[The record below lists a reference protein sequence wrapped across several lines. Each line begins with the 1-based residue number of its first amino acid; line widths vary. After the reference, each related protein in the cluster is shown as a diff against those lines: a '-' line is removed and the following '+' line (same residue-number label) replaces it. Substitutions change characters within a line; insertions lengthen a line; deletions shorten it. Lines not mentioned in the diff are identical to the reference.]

1 MVYIFYSSY
10 LGCIVY
16 ISIMKKVLYILG
28 SFIFALGIFAIL
40 NFGNKALAACGGD
53 DKGNFNNA
61 GEINCGNEEYKY
73 DPVSS
78 QALGHPV
85 FVEDRRNEFDPADR
99 TYLVIC
105 SATSGKIRTF
115 GSGGA
120 SCGPGG
126 DDIGFEN
133 YDNASRDFNCNNTS
147 ANGCSGSVNFCS
159 IEKPTDCIPWNGN
172 GYDDYG
178 WPGLGRGGPKCSF
191 PGISEQKPC
200 RFTGAAPPGL
210 AELRDELE
218 TAAANETDSCE
229 DTADNPLSFI
239 LCPLERAMVGA
250 VDGLTGFLLE
260 QLKIEPITDYG
271 TGGVNPIQRGFNSFR
286 NIANSLY
293 ILIFLVI
300 ILSNFISV
308 GLDNY
313 SIKKMLPRLLF
324 AVIATQFAFLICSL
338 MIDLSNVLIVGLP
351 GAVGTIPGAPDTLSG
366 SISVS
371 FADVLDNGGIGGA
384 LQGIGLVIFI
394 LLLGVLLLVIV
405 AIALAYLIF
414 RNVFLIVLVFL
425 SPLAI
430 AAWVLPQTQSFAKKW
445 ANWFIKL
452 IIMGPII
459 ALILA
464 ITLLIAG
471 IFQAPGNSEFIQF
484 IAIIVPFIGFAIIP
498 KSLKWSGDVMQ
509 AAKGAVA
516 GSFVGKG
523 ASAVGNK
530 AKSGVKKSAQEGKL
544 AEMRGGFQERKGR
557 AYGNIPGLRKRG
569 AKLEARGA
577 GLKDKSQEQINKDV
591 GALDFEDQIRLS
603 SSKNRQVKEAAR
615 KALGK
620 KQSELLNQRVL
631 TGSDVSKLAQLKQAG
646 MLSDP
651 SGHLNQQFLGSMGL
665 SEEGD
670 KLTDAQLK
678 PLNINRE
685 SIPSNVQNPFWN
697 GSGSGSTG
705 TPSSSSSSLTP
716 PAPPPGTTGTSP
728 ASGRTTSSPT
738 SSPTSSSS
746 SPSSRW
752 RAATPRPNPAGT
764 SGPRVI
770 PGTGGAVDLSDLGGG
785 STPPEPPPGT
795 TE

>member
-1 MVYIFYSSY
+1 
-10 LGCIVY
+10 
-16 ISIMKKVLYILG
+16 MKKVLYILG

-523 ASAVGNK
+523 ASAVGGK
-530 AKSGVKKSAQEGKL
+530 AKDKAKKSASVVGGVVGGVAGENFGRTMSKRTGGRLGSKMEAKGK
-544 AEMRGGFQERKGR
+544 ARREAPNEE
-557 AYGNIPGLRKRG
+557 LRKSV
-569 AKLEARGA
+569 E
-577 GLKDKSQEQINKDV
+577 S
-591 GALDFEDQIRLS
+591 LDFERQLELS
-603 SSKNRQVKEAAR
+603 KGNGKAAKIAKR
-615 KALGK
+615 VVGA
-620 KQSELLNQRVL
+620 KQNELLNKRVL
-631 TGSDVSKLAQLKQAG
+631 SSGDV
-646 MLSDP
+646 
-651 SGHLNQQFLGSMGL
+651 
-665 SEEGD
+665 D
-670 KLTDAQLK
+670 KLVKLK
-678 PLNINRE
+678 ANGRLQDPDGHVETAWQQVGQNKDSNL
-685 SIPSNVQNPFWN
+685 NVQNPFWN
-697 GSGSGSTG
+697 GNSQG
-705 TPSSSSSSLTP
+705 TPADREDSSTP
-716 PAPPPGTTGTSP
+716 LAPPTPPPGGGSSR
-728 ASGRTTSSPT
+728 SGSSSGSRGASPT
-738 SSPTSSSS
+738 SPSPSSPAPSSS

-770 PGTGGAVDLSDLGGG
+770 PGTGGAVDLSDLTGGG
-785 STPPEPPPGT
+785 SSTPPEPPPGT

>member
-16 ISIMKKVLYILG
+16 ISIMKRILYILG
-28 SFIFALGIFAIL
+28 SFIFAIGIFAIL
-40 NFGNKALAACGGD
+40 NFGNKALAGCGGD
-53 DKGNFNNA
+53 DKASFTSA
-61 GEINCGNEEYKY
+61 GELNCGDETYKY
-73 DPVSS
+73 EPYLSER
-78 QALGHPV
+78 LGVPI
-85 FVEDRRNEFDPADR
+85 FVENKNNYIALCPDGSAKIRNEGVTNP
-99 TYLVIC
+99 C
-105 SATSGKIRTF
+105 
-115 GSGGA
+115 GS
-120 SCGPGG
+120 GG
-126 DDIGFEN
+126 DDIGLED
-133 YDNASRDFNCNNTS
+133 YDRADNDFGASG
-147 ANGCSGSVNFCS
+147 NGSSGGPFCS
-159 IEKPTDCIPWNGN
+159 LVNPTDCIPWNG
-172 GYDDYG
+172 DDY
-178 WPGLGRGGPKCSF
+178 RDYTGPRCNF
-191 PGISEQKPC
+191 AGIDEQKPC
-200 RFTGAAPPGL
+200 EFTGAAPAGL
-210 AELRDELE
+210 SELLALFE
-218 TAAANETDSCE
+218 TEAANETDSCE

-239 LCPLERAMVGA
+239 LCPLERAMVEA

-271 TGGVNPIQRGFNSFR
+271 SGGVNPIQRGFNSFR

-324 AVIATQFAFLICSL
+324 AVIATQFAFLICSI

-351 GAVGTIPGAPDTLSG
+351 GAVGTIPGAPDSLSG